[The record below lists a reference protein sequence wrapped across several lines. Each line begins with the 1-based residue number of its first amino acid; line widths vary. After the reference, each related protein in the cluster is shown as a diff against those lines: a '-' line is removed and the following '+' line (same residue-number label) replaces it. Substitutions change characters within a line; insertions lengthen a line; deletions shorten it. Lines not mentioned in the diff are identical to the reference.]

1 MTSRSNAWTAERRA
15 LQSVLIRRWRPWERS
30 TGPQTV
36 EGKAISSRNASRPD
50 SITRQ
55 LQSINEDL
63 RMVRRMVSRAIK
75 AR

>member
-30 TGPQTV
+30 TGPQTA

-55 LQSINEDL
+55 LQSIKEDL
-63 RMVRRMVSRAIK
+63 RMARRMVNRAMK
-75 AR
+75 VR